1 MKLTTGKT
9 GKRGAALLGVLL
21 LLLGAAAGLSGCS
34 KSDIVE
40 YEHDGFVVPF
50 TREFYKNVELTPKEE
65 LGEGVL
71 AEVYDRDGVFLFRL
85 LAQTQGAWERGAIEA
100 CREGGSVKA
109 FARKEDTVYVVEGP
123 SAEQAGGAQA
133 GEEELPDG
141 GEQAQQEGELPG
153 LLERIRQ
160 TNGLEEFEP
169 HLYEQPYLV
178 LFAASGAAKQSWSD
192 VEELPPEYLCDFF
205 PDAYVWEGGDLT
217 PYLLRQESGM
227 QQYLVPS
234 DVFEGLLMR
243 YFDVTPELLRAMP
256 QYDADKNAYLAASG
270 TKPQTHAL
278 AALFC
283 EEGQDGLLTL
293 RYYASIEG
301 QEDGLREVT
310 VRQTGEKSYRYVSFV
325 SQDDMAARRYYDYF
339 EQHSSQ
345 LNPLFSLPSGDQ
357 RQDDENLMIF
367 ALQNM
372 PLPSQEE
379 GVSKQSIDEVLI
391 KYFGHTVT
399 DYETDITRELPS
411 GNITWDGF
419 SFHGTVRLVQ
429 SSLQQQ
435 EDGSKKGVFEVYQL
449 PEDDLAGY
457 GGYESV
463 LLRLRQGQT
472 QGLEKLYA
480 GELTLVFEEV
490 EDPEEPLGFYVRY
503 DSMAFRPVSQTQEQS
518 LYFYNGALL
527 GSFDGQS
534 WYSLCDLGEGG
545 QQSYA
550 VSADSAPRIYTAN
563 DVLAAPIYYLFE
575 EGVFT
580 GHSDWLIW
588 PVAVGGLGE
597 FESPQANDILAQAG
611 TLWESEEF
619 GSREF
624 YRMQL
629 PGTLYEE
636 SAALRIPDYS
646 FVTYFGES
654 VGQKIAGGVGEDVSL
669 LVTNANH
676 DLTAVQVQELDLSQ
690 CGVDD
695 AVVQLFRQA
704 GMENTRPNLVRAQQG
719 DFDADGEPETLYT
732 LVSPKD
738 GGGWPLMEGEGTTG
752 DVGTFALLLYE
763 DKELQVVFSDLR
775 PWHNGEEVTFENGIF
790 PVSDIDYC
798 HDVEVSAVADLDG
811 DGDCELVVT
820 CSRWEGG
827 YTMVFS
833 QDEQGRYEA
842 VMRSNWGS

>member
-9 GKRGAALLGVLL
+9 GKRGAALLGMLLL

-399 DYETDITRELPS
+399 DYETDMTRELPS

-419 SFHGTVRLVQ
+419 SFHGTVRLV
-429 SSLQQQ
+429 
-435 EDGSKKGVFEVYQL
+435 
-449 PEDDLAGY
+449 
-457 GGYESV
+457 
-463 LLRLRQGQT
+463 
-472 QGLEKLYA
+472 
-480 GELTLVFEEV
+480 
-490 EDPEEPLGFYVRY
+490 
-503 DSMAFRPVSQTQEQS
+503 
-518 LYFYNGALL
+518 
-527 GSFDGQS
+527 
-534 WYSLCDLGEGG
+534 
-545 QQSYA
+545 
-550 VSADSAPRIYTAN
+550 
-563 DVLAAPIYYLFE
+563 
-575 EGVFT
+575 
-580 GHSDWLIW
+580 
-588 PVAVGGLGE
+588 
-597 FESPQANDILAQAG
+597 
-611 TLWESEEF
+611 
-619 GSREF
+619 
-624 YRMQL
+624 
-629 PGTLYEE
+629 
-636 SAALRIPDYS
+636 
-646 FVTYFGES
+646 
-654 VGQKIAGGVGEDVSL
+654 
-669 LVTNANH
+669 
-676 DLTAVQVQELDLSQ
+676 
-690 CGVDD
+690 
-695 AVVQLFRQA
+695 
-704 GMENTRPNLVRAQQG
+704 
-719 DFDADGEPETLYT
+719 
-732 LVSPKD
+732 
-738 GGGWPLMEGEGTTG
+738 
-752 DVGTFALLLYE
+752 
-763 DKELQVVFSDLR
+763 
-775 PWHNGEEVTFENGIF
+775 
-790 PVSDIDYC
+790 
-798 HDVEVSAVADLDG
+798 
-811 DGDCELVVT
+811 
-820 CSRWEGG
+820 
-827 YTMVFS
+827 
-833 QDEQGRYEA
+833 
-842 VMRSNWGS
+842 

>member
-1 MKLTTGKT
+1 MKLET
-9 GKRGAALLGVLL
+9 GKRGKRGLAALLGILL
-21 LLLGAAAGLSGCS
+21 LAGAVAGLAGCS

-40 YEHDGFVVPF
+40 YEHDGLVVPF
-50 TREFYKNVELTPKEE
+50 AREFYKEIELTPQEE
-65 LGEGVL
+65 LGEDVL
-71 AEVYDRDGVFLFRL
+71 VEVYSKEDGAFLFRL
-85 LAQTQGAWERGAIEA
+85 LSRTQAGWEKDAIEA

-141 GEQAQQEGELPG
+141 GEQAQQQGELPG

-169 HLYEQPYLV
+169 HLYEEPYLM

-192 VEELPPEYLCDFF
+192 IGELPPEYLCDFF
-205 PDAYVWEGGDLT
+205 PDAYVWEGGDLS
-217 PYLLRQESGM
+217 PYVLQAESSA

-256 QYDADKNAYLAASG
+256 QYNADKNAYLAASG
-270 TKPQTHAL
+270 TKPQTRAL
-278 AALFC
+278 VALFC

-293 RYYASIEG
+293 RYYVSIEG

-310 VRQTGEKSYRYVSFV
+310 VQQTGEKSYRYVSFAA
-325 SQDDMAARRYYDYF
+325 QDEMTARRYYDYF
-339 EQHSSQ
+339 EQHSAQ
-345 LNPLFSLPSGDQ
+345 LNPLFSFPSGDEQ
-357 RQDDENLMIF
+357 EDNEALMIF

-372 PLPSQEE
+372 PLPEQKV
-379 GVSKQSIDEVLI
+379 GVSKQSIDEVLY
-391 KYFGHTVT
+391 KYFGRTVT
-399 DYETDITRELPS
+399 DYETNMTRELPS

-419 SFHGTVRLVQ
+419 SFHGTVRPVLRH
-429 SSLQQQ
+429 LQQQ
-435 EDGSKKGVFEVYQL
+435 DGGKKGVFEVYVL
-449 PEDDLAGY
+449 PEDDLSGY
-457 GGYESV
+457 GGSDNV
-463 LLRLRQGQT
+463 LERLRQGQT

-490 EDPEEPLGFYVRY
+490 EDLQEPLGFYIRY
-503 DSMAFRPVSQTQEQS
+503 QSVKFDSVSDVQEQS
-518 LYFYNGALL
+518 LYFYNGSLL
-527 GSFDGQS
+527 GSFDGQG
-534 WYSLCDLGEGG
+534 WYSLCDLTGGG
-545 QQSYA
+545 QQSYT
-550 VSADSAPRIYTAN
+550 VSADATPRIYTAN

-575 EGVFT
+575 EGAFS

-588 PVAVGGLGE
+588 PAGTGGLGE
-597 FESPQANDILAQAG
+597 FESPQANDILSQAG

-629 PGTLYEE
+629 PGTLYEDG
-636 SAALRIPDYS
+636 AALRIPDYS

-654 VGQKIAGGVGEDVSL
+654 VGQEIAGSVGEDVSL

-676 DLTAVQVQELDLSQ
+676 DLAAVQVQELDLSK
-690 CGVDD
+690 CDVDD
-695 AVVQLFRQA
+695 AVAQIFAQA
-704 GMENTRPNLVRAQQG
+704 GMGNTRPNLVRAQQG
-719 DFDADGEPETLYT
+719 DFDADGEPETIYT
-732 LVSPKD
+732 LISPKD
-738 GGGWPLMEGEGTTG
+738 EGGWPLMEGEGVTG

-763 DKELQVVFSDLR
+763 DEELQVVFSDLR
-775 PWHNGEEVTFENGIF
+775 PWRNGEEVTFEDGFF

-820 CSRWEGG
+820 CSLWEGG
-827 YTMVFS
+827 YTLVFS
-833 QDEQGRYEA
+833 QNGQGRYEA